1 MWYGAWHIECRDVS
15 NHHFETICFGNA
27 LLSEISSLEGR
38 EGQDILSLIL
48 KLRLGPGVYIVLVER
63 IKAGTQLW
71 FLRFTRDFLCCQ
83 R

>member
-1 MWYGAWHIECRDVS
+1 MWYGAWDIECWDVS

-27 LLSEISSLEGR
+27 LLSETSSHEGR

-48 KLRLGPGVYIVLVER
+48 KLRIGPVVYIVLVKR

-71 FLRFTRDFLCCQ
+71 FLRFR
-83 R
+83 